1 MGLSLLVAESKDPS
15 RSGRVDV
22 VGALLSALGFGGV
35 VFGLIEG
42 RTYGWFT
49 SLTPLTIGSW
59 SWPWSLSPV
68 PVAMVVG
75 VAALVVFVLLERRK
89 QRRGEAGMLDL
100 ALFAIPSFRNGN
112 IAAAIVSLG
121 EFGIIFALPLWLQN
135 VIGYTAFET
144 GLILLALAG
153 GSFLASGLGAAIG
166 RTRSPLFIVRLG
178 IVLEI
183 LGIAGLAVFLRP
195 DSTWVVVSAAPLRLR
210 RGRRVRDGAADR
222 RGPRRRPGR
231 AERPGFRDAEHGPP
245 GGFGARDRDPRHRP
259 VPHPHQP
266 VRQRPH
272 GPRGP
277 GGPAGPARRR
287 RGVQRRRGDSRPGRE
302 PRAPPPSPRPRE
314 SAYTDATR
322 LSALVGGRL
331 PRHRTVASLSLG
343 TPADVDRSMAQ
354 LINPSR

>member
-1 MGLSLLVAESKDPS
+1 VRRALLLWLVFFAAYAATAGLPASPGRDLSEPEAQSLLVAESKDPS

-135 VIGYTAFET
+135 VVGYTAFQT
-144 GLILLALAG
+144 NGRQYFSAG
-153 GSFLASGLGAAIG
+153 GREFNVEAAVPGMVAGIDVYKNPSAEHIEGGIGGLVNV
-166 RTRSPLFIVRLG
+166 RTR
-178 IVLEI
+178 
-183 LGIAGLAVFLRP
+183 RP
-195 DSTWVVVSAAPLRLR
+195 SDFKPQKHEQKITTVPY
-210 RGRRVRDGAADR
+210 
-222 RGPRRRPGR
+222 
-231 AERPGFRDAEHGPP
+231 PP
-245 GGFGARDRDPRHRP
+245 GGRKF
-259 VPHPHQP
+259 
-266 VRQRPH
+266 
-272 GPRGP
+272 
-277 GGPAGPARRR
+277 
-287 RGVQRRRGDSRPGRE
+287 
-302 PRAPPPSPRPRE
+302 
-314 SAYTDATR
+314 
-322 LSALVGGRL
+322 
-331 PRHRTVASLSLG
+331 
-343 TPADVDRSMAQ
+343 
-354 LINPSR
+354 